1 MSSDATTAVTC
12 DCCGE
17 KKTFASASLGE
28 SAKVFASVT
37 VHYPIPVKG
46 GDMKFGTA
54 SDINVCGPCTIILRG
69 IFKKI
74 PGELFGVEL

>member
-1 MSSDATTAVTC
+1 MSSDTKSTVTC

-17 KKTFASASLGE
+17 KQTFAKLE
-28 SAKVFASVT
+28 DLAKVFASVT

-46 GDMKFGTA
+46 GDMKYGTA
-54 SDINVCGPCTIILRG
+54 SDINLCTPCTIILRNV
-69 IFKKI
+69 FKKI